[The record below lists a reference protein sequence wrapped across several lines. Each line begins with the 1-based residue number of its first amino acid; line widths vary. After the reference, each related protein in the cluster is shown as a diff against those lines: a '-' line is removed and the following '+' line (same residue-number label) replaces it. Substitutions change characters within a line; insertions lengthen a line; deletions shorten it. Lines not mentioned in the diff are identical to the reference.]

1 MYRKTA
7 SFASLFDLFAK
18 AILPFAVKKVS
29 EGGVRCVSLVYPDTQ
44 FLLEHDVLANGTEG
58 DALALRFEMEGVA
71 ASQLK
76 AVAEGLGENHAT
88 GFIESQ
94 LSRHDGIMKWND
106 PFVTYHP
113 DAPTLAAPSFRSH
126 PELACG
132 VLLRL
137 ALVSCPVVRELTQ
150 GGV

>member
-58 DALALRFEMEGVA
+58 DALALGFEMEGVA
-71 ASQLK
+71 GSQLQ

-94 LSRHDGIMKWND
+94 LNRHDGIMKWNN
-106 PFVTYHP
+106 PFVNAIRAHP
-113 DAPTLAAPSFRSH
+113 DSCRPSFWSAPRTLA
-126 PELACG
+126 L
-132 VLLRL
+132 
-137 ALVSCPVVRELTQ
+137 
-150 GGV
+150 